1 MIDAGVKKEKAV
13 GGIHL
18 LKNLGVASSNE
29 KQRPVSNVTL
39 TLSVFGLFFFFSW
52 KGWEQECDPRE
63 LSSKNNIQ
71 KPLKGSR

>member
-18 LKNLGVASSNE
+18 LKNLGVASSHE

-39 TLSVFGLFFFFSW
+39 TLSVFGLFFFPGRDENRSVT
-52 KGWEQECDPRE
+52 
-63 LSSKNNIQ
+63 L
-71 KPLKGSR
+71 GS

>member
-18 LKNLGVASSNE
+18 LKNLGVASSHE

-39 TLSVFGLFFFFSW
+39 TLSVFGLFFFFLE
-52 KGWEQECDPRE
+52 GMRT
-63 LSSKNNIQ
+63 
-71 KPLKGSR
+71 GV

>member
-18 LKNLGVASSNE
+18 LKNLGVASSHE

-39 TLSVFGLFFFFSW
+39 TLSVFGLFFFFPGRDENRSVT
-52 KGWEQECDPRE
+52 
-63 LSSKNNIQ
+63 L
-71 KPLKGSR
+71 GS